1 MSSLLIDQPGESAF
15 HDPTEIT
22 QWIPKSP
29 PATGPRGDV
38 PAGGKYNDQIKD
50 LEKLYSP
57 AGQGVDRF
65 RVQSDNDL
73 TIAGFNYRGVTSQ
86 DMSGY
91 GDDWPK
97 TLQEE
102 MEDSNEPEE
111 TYEQLTLPLD
121 LVRSLF
127 IDPNNMYADASD
139 LTNTLAP
146 FQNPRSGSLRDMD
159 DESRKEL
166 LIRGVEAFKK
176 AEAPR
181 TITGPRTPGT
191 IRGIPHLDSPFIDR
205 WLRDRRN
212 SSGPQLPHF
221 V

>member
-15 HDPTEIT
+15 HDP
-22 QWIPKSP
+22 S
-29 PATGPRGDV
+29 
-38 PAGGKYNDQIKD
+38 
-50 LEKLYSP
+50 
-57 AGQGVDRF
+57 
-65 RVQSDNDL
+65 L
-73 TIAGFNYRGVTSQ
+73 TIAQHASPYLPFEPIPFIP
-86 DMSGY
+86 
-91 GDDWPK
+91 DD
-97 TLQEE
+97 E
-102 MEDSNEPEE
+102 
-111 TYEQLTLPLD
+111 PLD
-121 LVRSLF
+121 DEYHGPVFYEEEDGQGAFDFVQELF

-139 LTNTLAP
+139 LTNTLEP
-146 FQNPRSGSLRDMD
+146 FHNPRSGSLRDMD

-176 AEAPR
+176 AEAPQ

>member
-1 MSSLLIDQPGESAF
+1 MPYVNGKKYPYTKKGKQAAKKASKRKSLMIKGQLMSSLLIDQPGESAF
-15 HDPTEIT
+15 HDP
-22 QWIPKSP
+22 S
-29 PATGPRGDV
+29 
-38 PAGGKYNDQIKD
+38 
-50 LEKLYSP
+50 
-57 AGQGVDRF
+57 
-65 RVQSDNDL
+65 L
-73 TIAGFNYRGVTSQ
+73 TIAQHASPYLPFEPIPFIP
-86 DMSGY
+86 
-91 GDDWPK
+91 DD
-97 TLQEE
+97 E
-102 MEDSNEPEE
+102 
-111 TYEQLTLPLD
+111 PLD
-121 LVRSLF
+121 DEYHGPVFYEEEDGQGAFDFVQELF

-139 LTNTLAP
+139 LTNTLEP

-176 AEAPR
+176 AEAPQ

>member
-1 MSSLLIDQPGESAF
+1 MSIHDRIDKM
-15 HDPTEIT
+15 T
-22 QWIPKSP
+22 
-29 PATGPRGDV
+29 
-38 PAGGKYNDQIKD
+38 
-50 LEKLYSP
+50 
-57 AGQGVDRF
+57 
-65 RVQSDNDL
+65 
-73 TIAGFNYRGVTSQ
+73 
-86 DMSGY
+86 
-91 GDDWPK
+91 
-97 TLQEE
+97 
-102 MEDSNEPEE
+102 
-111 TYEQLTLPLD
+111 
-121 LVRSLF
+121 
-127 IDPNNMYADASD
+127 ADAD
-139 LTNTLAP
+139 WKEGMNAFRAKMNT
-146 FQNPRSGSLRDMD
+146 FIRDMD

>member
-15 HDPTEIT
+15 HDP
-22 QWIPKSP
+22 S
-29 PATGPRGDV
+29 
-38 PAGGKYNDQIKD
+38 
-50 LEKLYSP
+50 
-57 AGQGVDRF
+57 
-65 RVQSDNDL
+65 L
-73 TIAGFNYRGVTSQ
+73 TIAEHASPYLPF
-86 DMSGY
+86 
-91 GDDWPK
+91 
-97 TLQEE
+97 
-102 MEDSNEPEE
+102 EPVPFIPDEK
-111 TYEQLTLPLD
+111 PLD
-121 LVRSLF
+121 DEYHGPVFYEEEDGQGAFDFVQELF

-139 LTNTLAP
+139 LTNTLEP